1 MDDNIRSLDVV
12 WRNIYLITQEIVA
25 LIPPR
30 DTFILVDHEVFRDE
44 LAIGRRAMP
53 FLERDGEYWGPPP
66 DDLTAIQ
73 ELERL
78 RRWERAL

>member
-1 MDDNIRSLDVV
+1 M
-12 WRNIYLITQEIVA
+12 A
-25 LIPPR
+25 LIPPG

-78 RRWERAL
+78 RRSGSELYSLRMAGLLVA